1 MSMQSQARA
10 LMNRHHHSVKNRQQ
24 SLLCRTAAQVG
35 MPAEAAEFWGHVQ
48 GKPSHDSRVDY
59 DRSGASMS

>member
-10 LMNRHHHSVKNRQQ
+10 LMNRHHHAVKNRQQ
-24 SLLCRTAAQVG
+24 SLLCRTAVQVG

-48 GKPSHDSRVDY
+48 GKPSRDSRTDY
-59 DRSGASMS
+59 DRSSASMS